1 MHIAKQAVS
10 YLLTGTLTFIG
21 LLAVT
26 PLAVQTLFFFFP
38 QSEIGQQLFILVWA
52 DLAESPDRLYR
63 KAMQLA
69 MAAMLIVFYGLM
81 ARWLRTL
88 SIRQQ
93 LKYHVTTLLWLL
105 CLAVGAHHGIT
116 SVFGPR
122 FAQCDLITREL
133 NGGAREFGH
142 ETFHI
147 ELCGTHLDTFNYRQ
161 IRMRIFNPNHDL
173 LITRNFTADWDSG
186 TPRGLQYHADRILYF
201 DAGDPENY
209 TKEVTIPPSLIGRL
223 SSWMPWKN

>member
-1 MHIAKQAVS
+1 MLTARNYVLRMLIGTVGTGG
-10 YLLTGTLTFIG
+10 LLTLTPVTVRTFF
-21 LLAVT
+21 LL
-26 PLAVQTLFFFFP
+26 FP

-52 DLAESPDRLYR
+52 DLAESPDHLYR
-63 KAMQLA
+63 KAMLLIL
-69 MAAMLIVFYGLM
+69 AAMLIVFYGLM

-93 LKYHVTTLLWLL
+93 LKYHVSTLLWLL
-105 CLAVGAHHGIT
+105 CLAIGAHHGIA

-122 FAQCDLITREL
+122 FDQCDLITREL

-161 IRMRIFNPNHDL
+161 IRMRIFNPHHDL
-173 LITRNFTADWDSG
+173 LITRHFTADWDSG
-186 TPRGLQYHADRILYF
+186 TPHGLQYHADRILYF